1 MGESGKERGR
11 EERERVG
18 RGEKENG
25 RGGIE
30 GKEGEEKE
38 GNGREGKKVETPLHQ
53 FPRTSLTRFQTAQ
66 T

>member
-18 RGEKENG
+18 RGGKENG

-38 GNGREGKKVETPLHQ
+38 GKGREGKKVETPLHR